1 MRTLFAAILFLA
13 GLSAASAESVGS
25 RVSTQFSAPAVDAF
39 AGSSRRLE
47 AGVADLCAEPGE
59 AALMTA
65 RDAFGAVVADWGR
78 ASVLRFGPLA
88 SEDRFERLFFWPD
101 PRGIALK
108 QVQGLL
114 AEKDPQA
121 IAGGVAGKSAALQG
135 LPALEFA
142 LFGTGAEALATGDA
156 YRCQFASA
164 IARNIA
170 GLAADIRD
178 GWRPETPFAK
188 SFAAPAADGEPY
200 RSEAEAHGEIVKA
213 LSTALQFVRAA
224 ELLPPLGGEPANAN
238 GRRAPFWRS
247 DMTAAFIVAQADGVR
262 DLLAAAEYE
271 RMLPEDSRYVAGSI
285 RFEIDSAIVALG
297 KVTQPAEQAFAAE
310 PDRGRFAFTELAF
323 HHAGELVTRDLAAAL
338 GLTMGFNALDGD

>member
-13 GLSAASAESVGS
+13 GLSAASAEGVGS
-25 RVSTQFSAPAVDAF
+25 RVSTQFAAPAVDAF

-142 LFGTGAEALATGDA
+142 LFGTGAEALASGDA
-156 YRCQFASA
+156 YRCEFASA
-164 IARNIA
+164 LTDNIA
-170 GLAADIRD
+170 DLAAGIRD
-178 GWRPETPFAK
+178 GWRTDTSFAR
-188 SFAAPAADGEPY
+188 SFAALSPEGETY
-200 RSEAEAHGEIVKA
+200 RSEAEVHGEIVKA

-224 ELLPPLGGEPANAN
+224 ELLPPLGEEPAKAN

-297 KVTQPAEQAFAAE
+297 KVAKPAEKAFASE
-310 PDRGRFAFTELAF
+310 PDRGRFVFAELAL

-338 GLTMGFNALDGD
+338 DLTMGFNALDGD